1 MGTKGT
7 RIIVKGTP
15 VAKQRPRFGNGHAY
29 TPKDTI
35 YQEKLIAW
43 TYKAHNGPMMDGAI
57 EIDCEFVYAPLKT
70 WSKKKTERMMGQ
82 PKLTRPDTD
91 NMVKLV
97 LDALNGI
104 AYTDDNRIWKITS
117 RKVFGKEAMTII
129 TIREAEEIG

>member
-1 MGTKGT
+1 MGTKSA
-7 RIIVKGTP
+7 RVIVEGTP

-29 TPKDTI
+29 TPKKTI
-35 YQEKLIAW
+35 AQEELIVWSYMAQSGQMF
-43 TYKAHNGPMMDGAI
+43 NGAI
-57 EIDCEFVYAPLKT
+57 EIDCEFVYAPLKS
-70 WSKKKTERMMGQ
+70 WSKRKTERMIGQ
-82 PKLTRPDTD
+82 PKLTKPDTD
-91 NMVKLV
+91 NLIKLC